1 MICHVSEVNRRLKTD
16 AEDFIREAEAAYD
29 HQLTEIAA
37 YIRDHKDTCPLVLIS
52 GPSGSG
58 KTTTA
63 LILEKKL
70 DAWGLETHTLSM
82 DNYFRTLTPEQH
94 QLLAE
99 EKLDLES
106 PDRVD
111 TQLLNA
117 QLTAIVACQPV
128 ELPRFDFHTHARA
141 AETTRL
147 CRKPGEIIILEGIHV
162 LNPAVVTLPEAQ
174 TTRLYVSVRTRLET
188 ADGDVLHP
196 KWIRLLRRMLRDT
209 QYRGRQVAHT
219 LQMYYSVQ
227 RGEDAYIMPYKHR
240 STFDVD
246 TFFPYEVNVYRKYLL
261 EQLRGLADHPDVA
274 GLLPAL
280 EEADPLDKEA
290 VPPTALV
297 REFLGDSVYYE

>member
-1 MICHVSEVNRRLKTD
+1 MICHVSDVNRQLQED
-16 AEDFIREAEAAYD
+16 AVAFIRQADAAYD
-29 HQLTEIAA
+29 HQLEEIAA
-37 YIRDHKDTCPLVLIS
+37 HIRDHADTCPLVLLS

-70 DAWGLETHTLSM
+70 DAWGFETHTLCM
-82 DNYFRTLTPEQH
+82 DNYFSTLTPEQH
-94 QLLAE
+94 RLLAE

-111 TQLLNA
+111 TALLNE
-117 QLTAIVACQPV
+117 QLAAIVAGEPV
-128 ELPRFDFHTHARA
+128 ELPRFNFHTAAREV
-141 AETTRL
+141 ETTTL

-162 LNPAVVTLPEAQ
+162 LNPAVVTLPEEQ

-209 QYRGRQVAHT
+209 QYRGRPVSHT
-219 LQMYYSVQ
+219 LQMYHSVQ
-227 RGEDAYIMPYKHR
+227 RGEDAYIMPYKYR

-261 EQLRGLADHPDVA
+261 EQLRNLADHPDVA

-280 EEADPLDKEA
+280 EEADPLDKTM
-290 VPPTALV
+290 VPPTSLI
-297 REFLGDSVYYE
+297 REFTGDSVYYD